1 MAAAKSAAKSG
12 AKAAEKVKGVGARIK
27 KGDRVIV
34 TTGRDKGKKGEVMKL
49 FLKEE
54 RALVS
59 GVNVVKRH
67 QRQTQKL
74 QGGIVNKESPVH
86 LSNLAHVDP
95 KTGGATR
102 IGFKLLA
109 DGRKVRFAKKSGEVI
124 DV

>member
-1 MAAAKSAAKSG
+1 MTAK
-12 AKAAEKVKGVGARIK
+12 IK
-27 KGDRVIV
+27 KGDRVVV
-34 TTGRDKGKKGEVMKL
+34 TTGRDKGKKGEI
-49 FLKEE
+49 LKVYTKEN

-67 QRQTQKL
+67 QAQSAKT
-74 QGGIVNKESPVH
+74 QGGIVNKEAPLH

-95 KTGGATR
+95 KTGEPTR
-102 IGFKLLA
+102 VGFKVMN